1 MKKVQ
6 RFKKLRFTLAAIA
19 ASGVMGI
26 SGLAVAP
33 SVYADTFNTNVETA
47 RTDNFFVEIEGTFST
62 VEKQKI
68 LDRLNEI
75 RLEACKNGY
84 PNYNYYTGEPDP
96 SNPLTMDD
104 YHELTWSNTME
115 TLARIRAVELTI
127 NADHFRP
134 NSLGELYSDLSYDNH
149 VFNAFENGSWY
160 PSLMGAIESWYA
172 EKDMWLGKKS
182 GYGGHYMQ
190 LIKPENKYVGI
201 ATFTNPNTDNKNLST
216 GTSLLFCE
224 DQNQPIVYIDT
235 STGEFVTQK
244 PYTMP
249 TGDTDQTG
257 VTGKH
262 TQIIEVADKHLQS
275 LVIEGSTSLD
285 VKKTAQLSLT
295 ANMQM
300 TASEYGVSGTV
311 IKSTGTVHEG
321 VKWSSSDTS
330 VLKVDSNGKIT
341 AVKEGKAT
349 VTAEVAGKK
358 ATVTI
363 TVKPETI
370 AITSITLDNIFKYP
384 EIGETV
390 TYVARIEPE
399 NATNKKLTWSSDK
412 PEIAAVDNNG
422 NVTAKKKGTA
432 HITVT
437 TEDGSKFA
445 RGIVNVKDNRT
456 GVYYVDD
463 QWVYLKSGKI
473 DTDFTGL
480 IYGNDQWY
488 YMTNGVQ
495 DKKYVGLTQYNGS
508 WWYIKNGTIDKSFTG
523 IVEYNKNNWYVRNG
537 KVEKSY
543 TGLVYSG
550 NTWWYVTNAFHD
562 KSYKGLTRYNDNW
575 WYVNNGTINKSY
587 VGLVLHD
594 GVWWY
599 VRKGSVAK
607 DFTGIVLYNGNNWY
621 VKEGKVDK
629 SYTGLVYYDSDW
641 WYVEKGFVN
650 KAYKG
655 LVYCNSKWW
664 YISNAHIDRTFN
676 SLVSYNG
683 KWWYIK
689 DGTIDKSFKGLFKYN
704 GNLWYVV
711 NGAVDKTHNG
721 KASYN
726 GKTVTVKDG
735 WGGKA

>member
-1 MKKVQ
+1 MKKVK
-6 RFKKLRFTLAAIA
+6 RFKKIRFALAAIA

-26 SGLAVAP
+26 SGLAAVP
-33 SVYADTFNTNVETA
+33 SVYADTFKTNVETA
-47 RTDNFFVEIEGTFST
+47 RTGNFFVEVEGTFST

-75 RLEACKNGY
+75 RLEACRNGY
-84 PNYNYYTGEPDP
+84 PNYNHMTGEPDP

-115 TLARIRAVELTI
+115 TLARIRAVELTM
-127 NADHFRP
+127 NADHIRP
-134 NSLGELYSDLSYDNH
+134 NSLGELYSHLSYDNH

-160 PSLMGAIESWYA
+160 PSLMGAIESWYS

-201 ATFTNPNTDNKNLST
+201 ATFTNPNTDKVNLAT
-216 GTSLLFCE
+216 GTSILFCT
-224 DQNQPIVYIDT
+224 DQNRPITYYDS
-235 STGEFVTQK
+235 STGEWVTQS

-249 TGDTDQTG
+249 NGDTEQTG

-262 TQIIEVADKHLQS
+262 TQIIEVANKHLQS
-275 LVIEGSTSLD
+275 LTIKGSTSLE

-300 TASEYGVSGTV
+300 TASEYGVYGTV
-311 IKSTGTVHEG
+311 INSTGTIRKG

-330 VLKVDSNGKIT
+330 VLKVDSSGKIT

-349 VTAEVAGKK
+349 VTAAVAGKK
-358 ATVTI
+358 ATITI

-384 EIGETV
+384 EIGETF
-390 TYVARIEPE
+390 TYIVRIEPE

-412 PEIAAVDNNG
+412 PEIASVDSNG

-437 TEDGSKFA
+437 TADGSKFA

-456 GVYYVDD
+456 GVYYVDG
-463 QWVYLKSGKI
+463 QWVYLKTGKI
-473 DTDFTGL
+473 NTDFTGL

-495 DKKYVGLTQYNGS
+495 DKKYTGLTQYNNG
-508 WWYIKNGTIDKSFTG
+508 WWYIRNGTIDKSFTG
-523 IVEYNKNNWYVRNG
+523 IVEYNKNSWYVRNG
-537 KVEKSY
+537 KVDKNY
-543 TGLVYSG
+543 TGLAFVKDV
-550 NTWWYVTNAFHD
+550 WWYVNKGFVGKSYKGLVYHNKQWWYVDQGKLDKNFNSLFYFNSKWWYIKNGTID
-562 KSYKGLTRYNDNW
+562 KSYKGL
-575 WYVNNGTINKSY
+575 
-587 VGLVLHD
+587 
-594 GVWWY
+594 
-599 VRKGSVAK
+599 
-607 DFTGIVLYNGNNWY
+607 FP
-621 VKEGKVDK
+621 
-629 SYTGLVYYDSDW
+629 
-641 WYVEKGFVN
+641 
-650 KAYKG
+650 
-655 LVYCNSKWW
+655 
-664 YISNAHIDRTFN
+664 
-676 SLVSYNG
+676 
-683 KWWYIK
+683 
-689 DGTIDKSFKGLFKYN
+689 YN

-711 NGAVDKTHNG
+711 NGSVDK
-721 KASYN
+721 SYN
-726 GKTVTVKDG
+726 GKVSYKGKTVNVKDG